1 MALEMREQCEKC
13 EQATGHQD
21 ETYICSYEC
30 TFCGNCTT
38 AMNGICPN
46 CGGELLRRPRRAT
59 KA

>member
-13 EQATGHQD
+13 EQALGHQD
-21 ETYICSYEC
+21 ETHIGSYER
-30 TFCGNCTT
+30 TFCSDCTT

-46 CGGELLRRPRRAT
+46 CGGELLRRPRRAA